1 MCASSTYG
9 ILLLVDVIS
18 TKNLMH
24 LPLYLHSYALASSP
38 YLHYFL
44 FQKPHGIM
52 PLLDE
57 ESNFPQSSDYTLV
70 HKLKTY
76 CSENERFIPALGDSV
91 SFGIRHYAEQVR
103 VLTEKPDLEVIKRFY
118 NHATSNLAIYSH
130 ETSQDKLSEA

>member
-1 MCASSTYG
+1 
-9 ILLLVDVIS
+9 
-18 TKNLMH
+18 MH
-24 LPLYLHSYALASSP
+24 LTLLQCSYALASSP
-38 YLHYFL
+38 YLQYFL

-130 ETSQDKLSEA
+130 ETPQDKLPEA